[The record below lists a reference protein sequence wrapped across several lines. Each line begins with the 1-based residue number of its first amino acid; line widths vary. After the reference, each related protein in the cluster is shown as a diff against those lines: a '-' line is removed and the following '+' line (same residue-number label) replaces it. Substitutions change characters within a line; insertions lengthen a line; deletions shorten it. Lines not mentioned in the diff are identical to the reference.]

1 MFRCPLIG
9 IVQGHVIQVTFN
21 LTVNMISWWG
31 DYTEL
36 KLLVSGI
43 IEAYVQAN
51 INQIYRTWQ
60 VNIVQNNMKNTFLP
74 QRIHV
79 HDDLLRID

>member
-1 MFRCPLIG
+1 MSTNWDRMGSRNTCY
-9 IVQGHVIQVTFN
+9 VQSNGKHDFVV
-21 LTVNMISWWG
+21 G

-51 INQIYRTWQ
+51 INQIYRT
-60 VNIVQNNMKNTFLP
+60 
-74 QRIHV
+74 
-79 HDDLLRID
+79 